1 MWWLTQLSCRAH
13 PLAHASRHRPLQ
25 LVRAC
30 VYSML
35 HAACCMLRGV
45 CCMLS
50 VACCPLHVVRCML
63 SVACCPLHVVR
74 CMLSVA
80 CCPLHVVRCMLSV
93 AMAHAACFP
102 LHVVRCNG
110 ARCMFSVACCP
121 LQWRMLH
128 AVQVRARSVGCAD
141 RARVVAASRGERQC
155 VLRGGAHADVAVA
168 LARVPPQPRPS
179 RRIEPQRTA
188 PARLACSAQ
197 RTACQPY
204 HAACELLSVPCA
216 CSRTAY
222 VTGDDHEPRPV
233 TLLCFYTFGEPRSG
247 IPRGTAR
254 AMLRSP

>member
-1 MWWLTQLSCRAH
+1 
-13 PLAHASRHRPLQ
+13 
-25 LVRAC
+25 
-30 VYSML
+30 
-35 HAACCMLRGV
+35 
-45 CCMLS
+45 
-50 VACCPLHVVRCML
+50 
-63 SVACCPLHVVR
+63 
-74 CMLSVA
+74 
-80 CCPLHVVRCMLSV
+80 MLSV

-141 RARVVAASRGERQC
+141 RARVVAAWRGERQC

-179 RRIEPQRTA
+179 RRIEPQQTA
-188 PARLACSAQ
+188 PARPAWQRAAHSVPTIPCSAQRTACQPYHAACSAQ

-204 HAACELLSVPCA
+204 HAARKRFTVLCA

-254 AMLRSP
+254 AVLRSP

>member
-13 PLAHASRHRPLQ
+13 PLAHASWHRPLQ

-30 VYSML
+30 MYSMQ
-35 HAACCMLRGV
+35 HAACCLLCGV

-50 VACCPLHVVRCML
+50 VACCPL
-63 SVACCPLHVVR
+63 
-74 CMLSVA
+74 
-80 CCPLHVVRCMLSV
+80 
-93 AMAHAACFP
+93 
-102 LHVVRCNG
+102 
-110 ARCMFSVACCP
+110 
-121 LQWRMLH
+121 QWRVLH
-128 AVQVRARSVGCAD
+128 AVQVRARSVDCAD

-188 PARLACSAQ
+188 PARPACSAQ
-197 RTACQPY
+197 RAARQPY
-204 HAACELLSVPCA
+204 HAARDRLSVPCA

-254 AMLRSP
+254 AVLRSP